1 MTKENKPEAHRL
13 ERQKRKP
20 CYEVFYERLYN
31 DPGNGLLTP
40 AGYLYCLIQAYRKR
54 IDLFGEIS
62 LLQLTAIRS
71 TCADLGISYSG
82 GG

>member
-20 CYEVFYERLYN
+20 CYEVLYERLYN

-40 AGYLYCLIQAYRKR
+40 AGYLYCLIKR
-54 IDLFGEIS
+54 IASGLIC
-62 LLQLTAIRS
+62 LVRS
-71 TCADLGISYSG
+71 ACSS
-82 GG
+82 